1 MHHMLTDF
9 FGANEFLKYILRC
22 YLHLAEGTIDISAD
36 TVALDLSDLR
46 DPYDLY
52 GDIHS
57 AGWFMADRWK
67 NELTVPDRKSVV

>member
-1 MHHMLTDF
+1 MYHMLTDF

-57 AGWFMADRWK
+57 ADYRRSWINTRQKAGSQIQ
-67 NELTVPDRKSVV
+67 E